1 MLTELSDSKII
12 WAPMEAQPYNYSQS
26 NCKTEIDKQLA
37 LGPNEWA
44 ENLRTV
50 EVFSHK
56 TNVTEDVATFEQAA
70 LKIYAPGSRETSGQA
85 PAWPT
90 DKQKKFAY
98 FANGDTTLLQ
108 LHQRNS
114 AEYSGYWSR
123 DGFYNSAYMVIY
135 ISHDTGN
142 YIGGS
147 VYMTNGKKYPYTF
160 IFNL

>member
-90 DKQKKFAY
+90 DKPKKFAY
-98 FANGDTTLLQ
+98 LPTGTPLYCNYISAIQQNIAVIGVVMVFIIQLIWSFIFHTTLEIILV
-108 LHQRNS
+108 
-114 AEYSGYWSR
+114 A
-123 DGFYNSAYMVIY
+123 A
-135 ISHDTGN
+135 
-142 YIGGS
+142 
-147 VYMTNGKKYPYTF
+147 F
-160 IFNL
+160 I